1 MMEQARKL
9 LRTCID
15 TWQAAWRPGE
25 YITVDESM
33 CKWSGKGE
41 MHITILPRKPAG
53 KGFKIDTMAC
63 AAANIILD
71 GELDEGKEV
80 MATA

>member
-1 MMEQARKL
+1 MEQARKL